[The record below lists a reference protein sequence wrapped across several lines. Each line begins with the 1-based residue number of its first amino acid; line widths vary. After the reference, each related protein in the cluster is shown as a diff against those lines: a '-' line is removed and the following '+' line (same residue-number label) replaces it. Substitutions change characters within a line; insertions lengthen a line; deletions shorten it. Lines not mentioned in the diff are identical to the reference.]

1 MRINPIIPNFIAPR
15 KHERIQNNFCI
26 TRPTLS
32 QDTFIPSFVGYKNLI
47 YVPIK
52 TQSDFRLHAVQQHLP
67 CIYCGRPMTYTVG
80 MYEQWKQEKLFSGPI
95 AKFVETL
102 KPYKKSFH
110 TTERAIFE
118 YIEELS
124 KKSPQAKLENA
135 IKVLSLEA
143 NKALLKEQKPIF
155 KELINTSTQLPV
167 EYQYK
172 LFELIQKSRNRMLK
186 KPYIE
191 EFSGKELAYKIK
203 NLAKTVPDKKISQR
217 MKQLSELLTIP
228 PIKEDTIPLDKK
240 VVKKVITTIYP
251 NTKKSHFSIGVN
263 EQQTRNNLRNEI
275 VQALKQIAESIK
287 RKDITA
293 LCIDG
298 ERRLQGLPVICKFTN
313 KAFLYDLNLLLTG
326 LDNAKLRAKFF
337 EIASRLPTSEGS
349 VNAFITKHDC
359 ASSEK
364 IAYDM
369 LDPSI
374 VTIEHMWAKANGGP
388 DTIKNMA
395 IACKRCNNSR
405 QDKDMKLTLRLFS
418 RKNPQRYW
426 KRIIN
431 NAECGYFSREDVKGM
446 LEIFEQQSGKQIKI
460 ARKHRKKY

>member
-1 MRINPIIPNFIAPR
+1 MRINPIIQNFIVH
-15 KHERIQNNFCI
+15 KQQERIQNNFCI
-26 TRPTLS
+26 NKPALS
-32 QDTFIPSFVGYKNLI
+32 QDIFVPSFEGYKNLV

-52 TQSDFRLHAVQQHLP
+52 TQRDFRLHAVQQHLP

-118 YIEELS
+118 YIEQLS
-124 KKSPQAKLENA
+124 KKSPQARLDSA
-135 IKVLSLEA
+135 IKVLALEA

-155 KELINTSTQLPV
+155 KELINTSAQLPV

-217 MKQLSELLTIP
+217 MRQLSELLTIP
-228 PIKEDTIPLDKK
+228 SIKDDSIPLDKK
-240 VVKKVITTIYP
+240 VVKKVLTTIYP
-251 NTKKSHFSIGVN
+251 NSKKTHFSVGAN
-263 EQQTRNNLRNEI
+263 EKQTRNNLRNEI
-275 VQALKQIAESIK
+275 VQTLKQIAESIK
-287 RKDITA
+287 RKDIIV

-326 LDNAKLRAKFF
+326 LDNSKLRAKIF
-337 EIASRLPTSEGS
+337 EIATRLPTSEGS
-349 VNAFITKHDC
+349 VNAFIAKHDT

-364 IAYDM
+364 IAYDL

-374 VTIEHMWAKANGGP
+374 VTIEHMWPKANGGP
-388 DTIKNMA
+388 DAIRNMS

-405 QDKDMKLTLRLFS
+405 QDKDMKLILRLFS
-418 RKNPQRYW
+418 RKNSQRYW

-431 NAECGYFSREDVKGM
+431 SAEYGYFSREDVKGM
-446 LEIFEQQSGKQIKI
+446 LEIFEQQSGKQVKI
-460 ARKHRKKY
+460 PRRLRKKY